1 MYILKKIFLILI
13 FFFLNITFSNSSEKI
28 AFIDIDYVLNNSN
41 LGKIIFEELED
52 VNKKNINTLS
62 KKEEILKQKKDEI
75 NKTKN
80 ISSKEKLEKD
90 IVNFNKELEKFRS
103 EKEKILNEFKLLKQK
118 KLDSFLKKINP
129 LLQEYMKNNS
139 IDIVLEKK
147 QIFIGNS
154 SIDITDNIIELINK
168 SSENG

>member
-1 MYILKKIFLILI
+1 M
-13 FFFLNITFSNSSEKI
+13 
-28 AFIDIDYVLNNSN
+28 
-41 LGKIIFEELED
+41 
-52 VNKKNINTLS
+52 
-62 KKEEILKQKKDEI
+62 
-75 NKTKN
+75 
-80 ISSKEKLEKD
+80 
-90 IVNFNKELEKFRS
+90 
-103 EKEKILNEFKLLKQK
+103 LKQK

>member
-62 KKEEILKQKKDEI
+62 KKEEILKKK
-75 NKTKN
+75 K
-80 ISSKEKLEKD
+80 
-90 IVNFNKELEKFRS
+90 
-103 EKEKILNEFKLLKQK
+103 
-118 KLDSFLKKINP
+118 
-129 LLQEYMKNNS
+129 MK
-139 IDIVLEKK
+139 
-147 QIFIGNS
+147 
-154 SIDITDNIIELINK
+154 
-168 SSENG
+168 

>member
-1 MYILKKIFLILI
+1 M
-13 FFFLNITFSNSSEKI
+13 
-28 AFIDIDYVLNNSN
+28 
-41 LGKIIFEELED
+41 
-52 VNKKNINTLS
+52 
-62 KKEEILKQKKDEI
+62 
-75 NKTKN
+75 
-80 ISSKEKLEKD
+80 
-90 IVNFNKELEKFRS
+90 
-103 EKEKILNEFKLLKQK
+103 LKQK

-154 SIDITDNIIELINK
+154 SIDISDNIIELINK